1 MDGQLAGWTDGQMD
15 GWMDT
20 AFSFQP
26 DVMLSWGSTTYGRVA
41 FTTSFNLSEVLLLR
55 FSDPNKM
62 RLFF

>member
-1 MDGQLAGWTDGQMD
+1 MD